1 MNLKTKHINFIFDEA
16 FRLTGIE
23 TPASKIFPQGD
34 PQPFIYAIAGDGKR
48 HHPVYAMRN
57 EEKLEITLDD
67 GEKLLFNADGTDDGL
82 IITLLGEPRYKSIT
96 IADFTPEP
104 YQRET
109 DYAVCGFGMS
119 MNINARSYPTH
130 KRSHISAEAVAGIGF
145 DGASFAIVCAPRD
158 GIRNNLKNLSLSA
171 GIENIPLNLKGGA
184 FALDCRDNFSNYY
197 IITDKPI
204 PSEIVEQ
211 GVKYKNYG
219 IDQLDFHQGSV
230 YIQGSMRFNETDYP
244 DGVCDFNRLVSEPLA
259 KAGVITGLHTYAFF
273 IARNCHE
280 MTADPGVQSQLAVL
294 GVYTLSADAGADDA
308 LLFSDNDLSGISP
321 DTGFFEKTSK
331 YILIDTEIIEFTSTA
346 NGFAGCK
353 RGSCGTSPAFHT
365 KGSEIKHLANMFF
378 MFVPVPGSEL
388 FYLIARNTAKAY
400 NEGGFN
406 MIYLDALDGLSAFD
420 EHGHA
425 WYYAAA
431 FVAEILKHCV
441 RPPLIEYSTMYPS
454 IWSARSRMGA
464 WDVGIA
470 GHKRYLSLHATS
482 NEEYCDAV
490 FLPSQLGWYTFHPAA
505 LMGDAFANAQVKTL
519 YEDDMDFLGRLGIAY
534 NSGFSFMGVGDALI
548 ERFPVIKKNFE
559 TFLKYDSLKK
569 KNIVPFEIREKL
581 KSSEYRL
588 DLSDGGYTFTE
599 KKYEKTKI
607 NTADSFSVYNPFD
620 AQKPFIR
627 LEALYTAADGEPIT
641 FAHFDENK
649 PLDSQSDTVIYNDHI
664 NLNENKALRLRVYSE
679 NKDGVLCIQL
689 HSPTYRASGGA
700 DFYIPLDF
708 NGWREFVL
716 LETDNGD
723 YSPEEFGRIKEHHYE
738 MHFNRVYY
746 DEISQLRLYKKGDCS
761 GIRISDI
768 KAYPYEALIIKNPTM
783 QANGACVTFEGEM
796 KSSEYLEYS
805 PSSNTARVFDDTGHS
820 RTITVKTSGEFILD
834 SGINNISL
842 TNENG
847 HVRAA
852 VTVGFDGEV
861 YHEKF
866 VV

>member
-1 MNLKTKHINFIFDEA
+1 MNLKTKHIDFLFDEK

-23 TPASKIFPQGD
+23 TPAGRILPQSD
-34 PQPFIYAIAGDGKR
+34 PQPFIYAVAHDGNR
-48 HHPVYAMRN
+48 HNPVCTMCN
-57 EEKLEITLDD
+57 EDKLEITLDD
-67 GEKLLFNADGTDDGL
+67 GGKLLFNTDETDDGL
-82 IITLLGEPRYKSIT
+82 IITLMGEPPYKSVT

-104 YQRET
+104 YKSET
-109 DYAVCGFGMS
+109 DYAVCGFGMT

-130 KRSHISAEAVAGIGF
+130 KRSRISAEAVAGIGF
-145 DGASFAIVCAPRD
+145 NGASFAIVCAPRD
-158 GIRNNLKNLSLSA
+158 SIRYSLKKLSLST
-171 GIENIPLNLKGGA
+171 GIENIPFNLKGGA

-244 DGVCDFNRLVSEPLA
+244 DGANDFCRLVSEPLA
-259 KAGVITGLHTYAFF
+259 KAGVITGLHTYAFY

-280 MTADPGVQSQLAVL
+280 MTADPGVQSQLVDL
-294 GVYTLSADAGADDA
+294 GVFTLSADAGADDV
-308 LLFSDNDLSGISP
+308 LLLSDDDLSGISP

-331 YILIDTEIIEFTSTA
+331 YILVDTEIIEFTTTA
-346 NGFAGCK
+346 NGFTGCK
-353 RGSCGTSPAFHT
+353 RGSCGTAPASHA
-365 KGSEIKHLANMFF
+365 KGSKIKHLANMFF
-378 MFVPVPGSEL
+378 MFTPIPGSEL
-388 FYLIARNTAKAY
+388 FYRIAQNTAKAY

-406 MIYLDALDGLSAFD
+406 MIYLDALDGLASFD
-420 EHGHA
+420 EQGFA

-431 FVAEILKHCV
+431 FVAEILKYCV

-470 GHKRYLSLHATS
+470 GHKRYLSLHAAS

-505 LMGDAFANAQVKTL
+505 LMGDTFANAQVKTL
-519 YEDDMDFLGRLGIAY
+519 YEDDIDYLGRLGIAY
-534 NSGFSFMGVGDALI
+534 NSGFSFMGVGDVLI
-548 ERFPVIKKNFE
+548 ERFPVIKKNID

-581 KSSEYRL
+581 KNGEYKL
-588 DLSDGGYTFTE
+588 DSSDGGYSFTE
-599 KKYEKTKI
+599 KRYVKTKI
-607 NTADSFSVYNPFD
+607 NTADNFSIFNPFD

-627 LEALYTAADGEPIT
+627 IEALYTAADGEPIT
-641 FAHFDENK
+641 LAHFDENIA
-649 PLDSQSDTVIYNDHI
+649 LDSQPDTFIYSNHI
-664 NLNENKALRLRVYSE
+664 NLNEKKALRLQVYSE

-708 NGWREFVL
+708 SGWRDFIL

-746 DEISQLRLYKKGDCS
+746 DEISQLKLFKKGDCS
-761 GIRISDI
+761 GIRLSNI
-768 KAYPYEALIIKNPTM
+768 KAHPYEAFVLKNPVIYT
-783 QANGACVTFEGEM
+783 NNACVMFEGEM
-796 KSSEYLEYS
+796 KSSEYLEYTFDGY
-805 PSSNTARVFDDTGHS
+805 TARIYDDAGHS
-820 RTITVKTSGEFILD
+820 RTITVKTSGEFICK
-834 SGINNISL
+834 SGINTISL
-842 TNENG
+842 TSENG

-852 VTVGFDGEV
+852 VTIGFDGEV
-861 YHEKF
+861 YHEKY